1 MSKGGIFMLKNKMA
15 KLSVLALT
23 VVLVGSMFA
32 GCSSQPAAT
41 KDPQKVSYNLGA
53 DPQTIDPGLNSSVEG
68 GTVIVNAF
76 EGLVDID
83 ANEKPVPGVAKSWT
97 ISPDGLTYTFTLR
110 KDAKWS
116 DGKGVTAKDFEYA
129 WKRALDPATASDYA
143 YQLYYLKNAQGY
155 NESAAPAK
163 DKTPGVAPATKDQV
177 GVQAVDDYTLKVTLA
192 SPTPYFLSLTAFP
205 TYMPLRQ
212 DVVEKDPKGWATKA
226 STYISNGAFNMTDWK
241 LKATMTFT
249 KNPNYWN
256 KANIKLDSITYYM
269 LDQETSATAAFTTG
283 QVDIND
289 LIPVAQKPS
298 LIANGTAKNYP
309 YLGTYYYDI
318 NCGDKAT
325 ANSAAVTKALK
336 DVRVREALN
345 LAIDK
350 QALVTNVTKGG
361 EIAATSYVP
370 TGIKDNNGKDF
381 KNKDY
386 MPATGDVAK
395 AQQLLKDAGYPGG
408 VGFPTIEILYNTS
421 QNHQNIAA
429 AVQDMWKKNLGINV
443 TLRNVERKVQLA
455 DGQTEQFQIL
465 RNGWI
470 ADYADPMTF
479 LDMWETGNG
488 QNYSGYSN
496 PAYDKLI
503 QAAKAETDAAKR
515 MTDMHEAEAILMTDF
530 PVIPLY
536 YYTNVVEIKSYVK
549 DLHKSPLGFVYFQ
562 NTYIDKSTK

>member
-1 MSKGGIFMLKNKMA
+1 MLKNKMA

-32 GCSSQPAAT
+32 GCSSKPAAT

-53 DPQTIDPGLNSSVEG
+53 DPQTIDPGLNNSVEG
-68 GTVIVNAF
+68 GTVIENAF
-76 EGLVDID
+76 EGLVNID
-83 ANEKPVPGVAKSWT
+83 TKEQPVPGVATSWK
-97 ISPDGLTYTFTLR
+97 ISADGLTYTFTLR

-143 YQLYYLKNAQGY
+143 YQLYYLKNGQGY
-155 NESAAPAK
+155 NESAAAAK
-163 DKTPGVAPATKDQV
+163 DKTPGIAPATKDQV

-192 SPTPYFLSLTAFP
+192 SPTPYFLALTAFP

-212 DVVEKDPKGWATKA
+212 DVVDKDPKGWATKPA
-226 STYISNGAFNMTDWK
+226 TYISNGAFNMTDWK
-241 LKATMTFT
+241 LKSTMTFS
-249 KNPNYWN
+249 KNANYWN
-256 KANIKLDSITYYM
+256 KASIKLDTITYYM

-298 LIANGTAKNYP
+298 LVKDGTAKNYP
-309 YLGTYYYDI
+309 YLGTYYYCI
-318 NCGDKAT
+318 NVGDKGT
-325 ANSAAVTKALK
+325 ANGAAVTKALK
-336 DVRVREALN
+336 DVKVRQALN

-350 QALVTNVTKGG
+350 QSLVTNVTKGG
-361 EIAATSYVP
+361 EMPATAFVP

-381 KNKDY
+381 TTTKY
-386 MPATGDVAK
+386 LPAAGDVTK
-395 AQQLLKDAGYPGG
+395 AQQLLSDAGYPGG
-408 VGFPTIEILYNTS
+408 KGFPTIEILYNTS

-429 AVQDMWKKNLGINV
+429 AVQDMLKKNLGINV
-443 TLRNVERKVQLA
+443 TLRNVERKVQL
-455 DGQTEQFQIL
+455 DDLSKETFQL
-465 RNGWI
+465 CRTGWI

-479 LDMWETGNG
+479 LDMWVTNGGN
-488 QNYSGYSN
+488 NNSGYSN

-503 QAAKAETDAAKR
+503 LAAKAETDATKR
-515 MTDMHEAEAILMTDF
+515 MTDMHDAETILMNDL
-530 PVIPLY
+530 PIIPLY
-536 YYTNVVEIKSYVK
+536 FYTNVVEIKSYVK
-549 DLHKSPLGFVYFQ
+549 DLHKSPLGFLYFQ